1 MIGEQHIVE
10 VPCDLAGQT
19 PHTVEV
25 VLHDRRILR
34 LRSTCS
40 RATVDRLGGR
50 SCHGLVE
57 KARAVLAGATSE
69 TADLFT
75 MDLFT
80 IAEAIGIEEV
90 RSVITTAFQTRERR
104 RPYYQPSF
112 IEAALAARIARQF
125 PQGAD
130 IYVGVESGQI
140 TVVKW
145 TPPSYQCVTLHILRH
160 LHLLYSDAESTQDRA
175 LTATVLQVVPASVLA
190 VAARWRARELPVDLE
205 RRVHLLIGTE
215 HR

>member
-25 VLHDRRILR
+25 VLHDRRVLR

-50 SCHGLVE
+50 SCRGLVE

-69 TADLFT
+69 TA
-75 MDLFT
+75 DLFT

-104 RPYYQPSF
+104 RPYHQPSF
-112 IEAALAARIARQF
+112 IEAALATRIARQF
-125 PQGAD
+125 PPGAD

-145 TPPSYQCVTLHILRH
+145 TPPSYQCVTLVKPYDAYYGSDGSAQTT
-160 LHLLYSDAESTQDRA
+160 LLA
-175 LTATVLQVVPASVLA
+175 ATVLRAVPASVLA